1 MYGVQGWANEESTY
15 EYNKPSLRKQLTLS
29 WHHHWFPYKMTS
41 EKWVQKSHTDDTSL
55 PRSGLCFWL
64 VVPRRKITS
73 INQKHLI
80 WVVTCHQYGIS
91 GLVSQTSFRRNTN
104 GGNVKCWLFSQV
116 TTNLNVCVVSPF
128 VQHPFHQWA
137 VQNLKG
143 RLQFCWPIV
152 LSTSLLPLHPEHW
165 RFYPLLKS
173 IHPCPRHHN
182 QMLLLPSFLQLKWL
196 FIN

>member
-1 MYGVQGWANEESTY
+1 MYGVQGWANEECTY
-15 EYNKPSLRKQLTLS
+15 QYNKPSLRKQLTLS
-29 WHHHWFPYKMTS
+29 WHHHHIKMTS
-41 EKWVQKSHTDDTSL
+41 EKWLHKFHTDDMSL

-64 VVPRRKITS
+64 VVSCRKITS

-91 GLVSQTSFRRNTN
+91 GLVSQTSFRRKTN
-104 GGNVKCWLFSQV
+104 GGVAKCWLFSQVTTRV

-137 VQNLKG
+137 LQNLKG

-152 LSTSLLPLHPEHW
+152 LSTSLLPLHPEYW
-165 RFYPLLKS
+165 RFHQLLKS
-173 IHPCPRHHN
+173 IHPCPGHHN
-182 QMLLLPSFLQLKWL
+182 QMLLLPSFLQLK
-196 FIN
+196 

>member
-137 VQNLKG
+137 LQNLKG

-152 LSTSLLPLHPEHW
+152 LSTSLLPLHPQHW
-165 RFYPLLKS
+165 RFHPLLKS
-173 IHPCPRHHN
+173 IHPCPGHHN
-182 QMLLLPSFLQLKWL
+182 QMLLLPSSLQLK
-196 FIN
+196 

>member
-80 WVVTCHQYGIS
+80 WVVTCHLS
-91 GLVSQTSFRRNTN
+91 MEFLGLFLRLHFAGTPMVGMQ
-104 GGNVKCWLFSQV
+104 NVDCFL
-116 TTNLNVCVVSPF
+116 
-128 VQHPFHQWA
+128 
-137 VQNLKG
+137 
-143 RLQFCWPIV
+143 RLQQTWMFV
-152 LSTSLLPLHPEHW
+152 LCLH
-165 RFYPLLKS
+165 LCS
-173 IHPCPRHHN
+173 I
-182 QMLLLPSFLQLKWL
+182 L
-196 FIN
+196 FINELYKIWREDSSFVGQLSFPPACFLFTHNIDDFTHF